1 MESQQ
6 CVKSEVTEGT
16 WFRAP
21 ETTATA
27 TNKIVNLVQV
37 KQ

>member
-6 CVKSEVTEGT
+6 CVKSEVTEGM

-21 ETTATA
+21 ETTTTA